1 MSQRLEIW
9 LVGTLYNEYLNGRI
23 KFQKNLFCWCQGGV
37 GGMGRSVVWG
47 ARWYGALGGLGRSL
61 LLGDRFY
68 GAHGGMGRSVMLG
81 DQKGNS
87 SGVHSTPGP
96 YKVPTC
102 LDKMPIKND

>member
-1 MSQRLEIW
+1 
-9 LVGTLYNEYLNGRI
+9 
-23 KFQKNLFCWCQGGV
+23 
-37 GGMGRSVVWG
+37 MGRSVVWG